1 MMFIKVHDLNND
13 DCIINASHIICLAY
27 DGSVT
32 TIGLT
37 NKLSLCVSET
47 PEEIM
52 ELLKAEDPLR
62 EKILDQMDNIDNM
75 LDSMEKDKCQYYDLL
90 RALSKRVLN
99 WSFGM
104 EREKPENEE
113 HYNYPCDT
121 CAFEDT
127 GANSFPCSICKPGPG
142 LLWVSKEEVDNENKD

>member
-47 PEEIM
+47 PDEIL

-62 EKILDQMDNIDNM
+62 EKILDQMDEIDNM
-75 LDSMEKDKCQYYDLL
+75 LAKDPWTELMRRL
-90 RALSKRVLN
+90 
-99 WSFGM
+99 
-104 EREKPENEE
+104 
-113 HYNYPCDT
+113 T
-121 CAFEDT
+121 
-127 GANSFPCSICKPGPG
+127 
-142 LLWVSKEEVDNENKD
+142 NENSD

>member
-13 DCIINASHIICLAY
+13 ECIINASHIICLAY

-47 PEEIM
+47 PDEIM

-62 EKILDQMDNIDNM
+62 EKILDQMDEIDNM
-75 LDSMEKDKCQYYDLL
+75 LAKDPWTELM
-90 RALSKRVLN
+90 RR
-99 WSFGM
+99 F
-104 EREKPENEE
+104 
-113 HYNYPCDT
+113 T
-121 CAFEDT
+121 
-127 GANSFPCSICKPGPG
+127 
-142 LLWVSKEEVDNENKD
+142 NENTD